1 MRKHM
6 QKWRLVYMEQNKING
21 NDDTKV
27 LNNMEISEIKD
38 NTVNADDA
46 VAAEVN
52 TDAVNMDVAD
62 KAEKKC
68 CCCGG
73 DAKKT
78 ERAEKDKKKLVNRL
92 SRIEGQIRG
101 IKKMIEND
109 AYCNDVL
116 IQSAAVGAAINAFN
130 RELLSNHIHS
140 CVVRDIREGKDEVV
154 DELMVTLQKLIK

>member
-21 NDDTKV
+21 N
-27 LNNMEISEIKD
+27 NN
-38 NTVNADDA
+38 T
-46 VAAEVN
+46 EV
-52 TDAVNMDVAD
+52 
-62 KAEKKC
+62 KC
-68 CCCGG
+68 GCCGG
-73 DAKKT
+73 NVKKT